1 MFTNCIEIILL
12 NAHTTTGNIML
23 ISTDFLGTYSLL
35 GYRILEIST
44 LGPFTLFIAKQ
55 LKITIIIA

>member
-12 NAHTTTGNIML
+12 NAHTTTDNIML

-35 GYRILEIST
+35 GYRIFGNKYI
-44 LGPFTLFIAKQ
+44 GPIH
-55 LKITIIIA
+55 IIYRQTT